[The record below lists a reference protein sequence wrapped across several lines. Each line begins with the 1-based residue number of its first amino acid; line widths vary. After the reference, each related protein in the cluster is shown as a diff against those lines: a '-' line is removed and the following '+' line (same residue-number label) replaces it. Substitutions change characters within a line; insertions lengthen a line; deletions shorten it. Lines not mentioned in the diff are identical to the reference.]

1 MQVVR
6 KERGIQMV
14 KRLISADY
22 SDVKKMSAKE
32 LKQSIKASEGRV
44 IVTETVVQT
53 IPQAMDVTNAEVA
66 ASFGADLILLNG
78 FDCFRPVV
86 FGMPGL
92 TPEMIFDEKTVIEN
106 PIPTLKKLTGR
117 PIGIN
122 LEPIAA
128 ELDLMSEQVVISKGR
143 TSSTETIQEAEKL
156 GVDFI
161 CFTGNPGTGV
171 TNAAIADAVKIA
183 KEHFSGLVIAGKMHS
198 AGSSEPVV
206 TKEAVAA
213 YAKAGA
219 DILLLPA
226 VGTIQGFLEQDLIE
240 AVKLAKENDLLT
252 MTAIGT
258 SQESARPETLRQ
270 MAITNKICGVD
281 LQHIGDAGYGGM
293 APAENI
299 FEMSIAIRGMR
310 HTINRVSRSINR

>member
-1 MQVVR
+1 
-6 KERGIQMV
+6 MV

-53 IPQAMDVTNAEVA
+53 IPQAGEITNAEVA
-66 ASFGADLILLNG
+66 AAFGADLILLNG

-92 TPEMIFDEKTVIEN
+92 TSEMIFDKNAVIEN
-106 PIPTLKKLTGR
+106 PIPMLKKLTGR

-122 LEPIAA
+122 LEPIPAD
-128 ELDLMSEQVVISKGR
+128 LDLMSEQVVISKGR
-143 TSSTETIQEAEKL
+143 TSSVETIKEAEKL

-171 TNAAIADAVKIA
+171 TNEAIAEAVKIA

-206 TKEAVAA
+206 TTEAIEA
-213 YAKAGA
+213 YANAGA

-226 VGTIQGFLEQDLIE
+226 VGTIQGFLEQDLIA

-310 HTINRVSRSINR
+310 HTLNRVARSINR

>member
-1 MQVVR
+1 
-6 KERGIQMV
+6 MV
-14 KRLISADY
+14 KRLISANY
-22 SDVKKMSAKE
+22 SEVAKMTGQE

-44 IVTETVVQT
+44 IVAENVVMSQ
-53 IPQAMDVTNAEVA
+53 PQANDITNAEVVA
-66 ASFGADLILLNG
+66 AYGADLVLLNG
-78 FDCFRPVV
+78 FDCFRPLV
-86 FGMPGL
+86 MGL
-92 TPEMIFDEKTVIEN
+92 PRIDQERAFDPEMTFEN

-122 LEPIAA
+122 LEPIPAD
-128 ELDLMSEQVVISKGR
+128 LDLMSEQVVISKGR
-143 TSSTETIQEAEKL
+143 TSSVETIKKAEEM

-171 TNAAIADAVKIA
+171 TNREIAKAVKTA

-206 TKEAVAA
+206 TEEAIAS
-213 YAKAGA
+213 YAEAGA
-219 DILLLPA
+219 DVLLLPS
-226 VGTIQGFLEQDLIE
+226 VGSIQGFLESDLVN
-240 AVKLAKENDLLT
+240 AVRFAKERDLLT

-258 SQESARPETLRQ
+258 SQESARPETIRQ
-270 MAITNKICGVD
+270 MAIINKTCGVD

-299 FEMSIAIRGMR
+299 YEMSIAIRGMR
-310 HTINRVSRSINR
+310 HTINRIARSINR